1 MFILALL
8 SDTLTLKPKDFGR
21 DKKEIIVDELNI
33 KYSNKIIP
41 NLGMCI
47 AVRAIENVQHPKHI
61 AGTSGVHIRVRFR
74 VIVFR
79 PFIGEVLL
87 GTVSSAD
94 ETGITITLGGF
105 FDDIYVGKSDLPF
118 PSEYDKDK
126 GLWSWNYEGNLF
138 PLTSEE
144 DVRFRVTDI
153 KFTVSKPNRDELEG
167 KMDAY
172 IPPMKIVGTVTGEGL
187 GMVGW
192 WNRREDDG
200 GAAEEEEMDVEEKD
214 ES

>member
-41 NLGMCI
+41 NLGHQTLRIVPGVLDKPFKSHSKGMCI

-61 AGTSGVHIRVRFR
+61 AGTSGVHIRVTRTPPELR
-74 VIVFR
+74 DAIILEIHVY
-79 PFIGEVLL
+79 L
-87 GTVSSAD
+87 GAIPRDCVQTFYRRGSSWHRLKR
-94 ETGITITLGGF
+94 GRNRHNGPKHYITLGGF

-126 GLWSWNYEGNLF
+126 
-138 PLTSEE
+138 
-144 DVRFRVTDI
+144 V
-153 KFTVSKPNRDELEG
+153 
-167 KMDAY
+167 
-172 IPPMKIVGTVTGEGL
+172 
-187 GMVGW
+187 
-192 WNRREDDG
+192 
-200 GAAEEEEMDVEEKD
+200 
-214 ES
+214 